1 MRPPHRAHEVRDRG
15 LGLVEVVVAVILLG
29 ILSTAVLAIV
39 LRAQEQTV
47 NNRSRVAA
55 SNLAARELDLV
66 REQFAASKNG
76 PLDLAA
82 EGVVVNPH
90 SFGPPGSALEVDGM
104 VYTVRR
110 SAAWN
115 ITGVGS
121 SACEGGS
128 IVEQPTLGVRV
139 EVTWPDMGQT
149 KPVSTSAQLAPPKG
163 TGVSGETAFVAVKV
177 TDARGEPNPGRRVI
191 VSASG
196 GGETRANVTD
206 EAGCAVLEV
215 HPAAS
220 GTDYTAQ
227 VSDAGHVDL
236 AGDPAPSRQVGRMEK
251 GTLNSA
257 IDFAYDRAAT
267 LEVQLTGPGV
277 RDSDL
282 TGSQITLSKGGAYAG
297 ASPLTTHYATG
308 RRTTVAG
315 LWPGD
320 YAAFFGTD
328 VPAALEYTS
337 LPPGG
342 SVRVNVAITMAEFRV
357 QGVPDGGDVIAV
369 PGAATSCGDPNG
381 RKVDA
386 SAGRLMAGTW
396 SLLAETEA
404 YGCVSG
410 PASLSLAPGPNE
422 DVVWAESR
430 LRVTN
435 VPEGY
440 GSTVWAV
447 PVDAATQACRA
458 PSGKYSAIELGSP
471 PGAIG
476 ALPAGDWYVFATDAS
491 IDSVDGGDRCAS
503 AGLVNVAYGGET
515 TFSWPAGT
523 PGRDGHS

>member
-1 MRPPHRAHEVRDRG
+1 MRSPFHASDARDRG

-39 LRAQEQTV
+39 LQAQEQTV

-76 PLDLAA
+76 PLEVAA
-82 EGVVVNPH
+82 AGVVVNPH
-90 SFGPPGSALEVDGM
+90 SFGAPGSALQVDGRA
-104 VYTVRR
+104 YTVTR

-115 ITGVGS
+115 VTGAGS

-149 KPVSTSAQLAPPKG
+149 KPVVTSAQLAPPKG
-163 TGVSGETAFVAVKV
+163 TGVSGDTAFVAVKI
-177 TDARGEPNPGRRVI
+177 TDSRGEPNPGKHVV
-191 VSASG
+191 VSARG

-206 EAGCAVLEV
+206 AAGCAVIEV
-215 HPAAS
+215 NPGAA

-236 AGDPAPSRQVGRMEK
+236 AGNANPMREVGRLEK

-257 IDFAYDRAAT
+257 IDIAYDRAAS

-277 RDSDL
+277 RDADIA
-282 TGSQITLSKGGAYAG
+282 GAQVTLSKGGGYDG
-297 ASPLTTHYATG
+297 ASSLTTHTVAG
-308 RRTTVAG
+308 RRTSIGG

-320 YAAFFGTD
+320 YAAFFGTQ
-328 VPAALEYTS
+328 VPAALTYTS
-337 LPPGG
+337 LPPGATT
-342 SVRVNVAITMAEFRV
+342 RVNVAITMAEFRV
-357 QGVPDGGDVIAV
+357 DGVPDGGDVIAV
-369 PGAATSCGDPNG
+369 PGTATSCDDPNG

-396 SLLAETEA
+396 TLFADTEA
-404 YGCVSG
+404 YGCVAG
-410 PASLSLAPGPNE
+410 PVSLSLAPGPNE
-422 DVVWAESR
+422 DVLWAESK

-458 PSGKYSAIELGSP
+458 PSGKYAAIELGSP
-471 PGAIG
+471 VGASG
-476 ALPAGDWYVFATDAS
+476 TLPAGDWYVFVTDAS
-491 IDSVDGGDRCAS
+491 IDTVDGGDRCAS
-503 AGLVNVAYGGET
+503 AGLVNVGYGAET
-515 TFSWPAGT
+515 TFAWPAGT